1 MVILGLVAGII
12 VYLVASIYLFEYLEE
27 IAEEWEIDLS
37 ILLPTFFFADIAT
50 AIYLLDYFL
59 G

>member
-1 MVILGLVAGII
+1 MGVLGLVAGII
-12 VYLVASIYLFEYLEE
+12 VYLIASIYLFEYLEE
-27 IAEEWEIDLS
+27 IAEEWNIDLS
-37 ILLPTFFFADIAT
+37 IWLPTFFFLDIVT